1 MQVNRDYYIID
12 RKEWN
17 QYLAELDDDFEINLT
32 NDQLHRLTS
41 LNDFLSLKDANEV
54 YKPLTQLI
62 SIYRENYHQLEKKRA
77 NFFGI
82 TDDIPP
88 FIIGIAGGVA
98 VGKSTTARL
107 LKLFL
112 AQAYPD
118 LNVELVTT
126 DGFLYPNKVLEAK
139 GIMNRKG
146 FPESYDME
154 KLETFLTDVKSN
166 KTDIV
171 YPKYSHSVY
180 DIIED
185 DNNVLKRPQILIV
198 EGINVLQTSVNNSVF
213 MSDFWDLSVYV
224 DAAPEQIEKWFYQ
237 RFNLLLDHAEDNPD
251 DFYHQ
256 FTKVSTDE
264 AMKRAKYTWGE
275 INLVNL
281 KEYILPTR
289 NRANIVIHK
298 EDSHYIDQL
307 WIKKY

>member
-17 QYLAELDDDFEINLT
+17 HYLQDLNNPFDINLT
-32 NDQLHRLTS
+32 NEQLNSLTS
-41 LNDFLSLKDANEV
+41 LNDSLTIRDAIEV

-62 SIYRENYHQLEKKRA
+62 SIYRENYNQLETKRA
-77 NFFGI
+77 KFMGI
-82 TDDIPP
+82 SEKIPP

-112 AQAYPD
+112 AHAYPK

-126 DGFLYPNKVLEAK
+126 DGFLYPNKILQEK

-146 FPESYDME
+146 FPESYNME
-154 KLETFLTDVKSN
+154 KLEQFLVDVKSN
-166 KTDIV
+166 KEEIV
-171 YPKYSHSVY
+171 YPKYSHSIY

-185 DNNVLKRPQILIV
+185 GSNVLRNPQILIV
-198 EGINVLQTSVNNSVF
+198 EGINVLQTAENSNVF

-224 DAAPEQIEKWFYQ
+224 DADSDMIEKWFYQ
-237 RFNLLLDHAEDNPD
+237 RFRLLVLQAKDRPED
-251 DFYHQ
+251 YYYQ
-256 FTKVSTDE
+256 FRQLSFEK
-264 AMKRAKYTWGE
+264 AMQMAGDTWRN

-281 KEYILPTR
+281 QEYILPTR

-298 EDSHYIDQL
+298 EDHHYINEL